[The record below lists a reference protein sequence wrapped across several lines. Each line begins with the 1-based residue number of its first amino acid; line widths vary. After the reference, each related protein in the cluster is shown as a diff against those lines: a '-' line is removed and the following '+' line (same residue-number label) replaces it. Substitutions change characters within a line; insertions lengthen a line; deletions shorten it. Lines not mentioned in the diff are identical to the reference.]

1 MFERACVLSQ
11 RYIDRLKEKWFD
23 EYISNIKLDNII
35 WIKFNAYDLNE
46 FLVRNYFDKE
56 EYEYV
61 TELNNNTLYPS
72 ILGLQYLNTSIPN
85 ILENYNYLIGVVEN
99 NIHKK
104 TIVAA
109 LVYSNNYHLDQ
120 EQVTHIFSIDT
131 NKYVK
136 NVSLYQEMFNV
147 FLKNIP
153 RQKII
158 IPRTYDNELGI
169 DACSIVKD
177 EASKNDFNNAIVE
190 YGHNLI
196 ESNIYKEEK
205 THIKRYN

>member
-1 MFERACVLSQ
+1 MSQ

-23 EYISNIKLDNII
+23 EYISNIKLDNIT
-35 WIKFNAYDLNE
+35 WIKFNALDLNE

-56 EYEYV
+56 ESEYV

-109 LVYSNNYHLDQ
+109 LVYSNNYHLGQ

-147 FLKNIP
+147 FLKNISSQ
-153 RQKII
+153 RII
-158 IPRTYDNELGI
+158 IPRTYDKELGI
-169 DACSIVKD
+169 DVCSFIK
-177 EASKNDFNNAIVE
+177 EAALENNFNNDITA

-196 ESNIYKEEK
+196 ESNIYKEER
-205 THIKRYN
+205 THIKQLHY

>member
-1 MFERACVLSQ
+1 MFERACVMSQ

-35 WIKFNAYDLNE
+35 WIKFNAYDLNK

-109 LVYSNNYHLDQ
+109 LVYSENYYI
-120 EQVTHIFSIDT
+120 ENAI
-131 NKYVK
+131 KYHKEV
-136 NVSLYQEMFNV
+136 V
-147 FLKNIP
+147 NIP
-153 RQKII
+153 CS
-158 IPRTYDNELGI
+158 TNMSLDDI
-169 DACSIVKD
+169 DAVSEIIRQF
-177 EASKNDFNNAIVE
+177 S
-190 YGHNLI
+190 
-196 ESNIYKEEK
+196 
-205 THIKRYN
+205 